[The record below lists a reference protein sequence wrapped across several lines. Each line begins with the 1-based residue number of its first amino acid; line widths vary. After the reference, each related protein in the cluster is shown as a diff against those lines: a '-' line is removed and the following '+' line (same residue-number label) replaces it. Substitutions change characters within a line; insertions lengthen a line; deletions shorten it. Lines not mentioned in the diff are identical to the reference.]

1 MEPHDDGTSEAPRTT
16 RAKDPPIV
24 EWYRLDASRRIITT
38 LTLGASIM
46 LVGSIVSAAGLFGSR
61 GSIPHPMLMGHR
73 RAMIGEAVVEGPIVE
88 GSAPQRSP
96 VLELTTGLIALAC
109 LLGGGATAI
118 IGLKRALSE
127 ERYLALRQDG
137 ALFVEEDTERFVAW
151 EDLDDVRWDA
161 ATNALLFIGH
171 DGVAVPLVARFA
183 DVTNEDLAQRVRAM
197 RRRAVH
203 GLLRA
208 PTRPTAGVPTGSSD
222 A

>member
-1 MEPHDDGTSEAPRTT
+1 VEPRDEGPNEATPRTT
-16 RAKDPPIV
+16 RAMDPPIV
-24 EWYRLDASRRIITT
+24 EWYRLDASRRIFTT

-73 RAMIGEAVVEGPIVE
+73 RAMIGEDALATTE
-88 GSAPQRSP
+88 RSP
-96 VLELTTGLIALAC
+96 MLELTTGLVALGC

-118 IGLKRALSE
+118 VGLKRALSE

-151 EDLDDVRWDA
+151 EDLEDVRWDA

-183 DVTNEDLAQRVRAM
+183 DVTNEDLAQRVRSV

-208 PTRPTAGVPTGSSD
+208 PIAPTAGAPTGSSD